1 VGGWGGSAS
10 YWATQYHPEY
20 NLYEMGR
27 LIAARAEALVC
38 EGHFPNEEA
47 VAEYARNMIAL
58 HNDPVNQALRDS
70 LEIGDDII
78 DPEIRELE
86 LRNWLRFIVSRT
98 S

>member
-1 VGGWGGSAS
+1 
-10 YWATQYHPEY
+10 
-20 NLYEMGR
+20 
-27 LIAARAEALVC
+27 
-38 EGHFPNEEA
+38 
-47 VAEYARNMIAL
+47 MIAL